1 MKKRI
6 LVVDDEPAL
15 TRMLKMNLE
24 RSGDYEVRT
33 ENQGAKAVAAVREFW
48 PDLIFLDVMMPD
60 MSGDEVSQQLRED
73 PVLAGI
79 KIVFMTAIVTKEET
93 SEMGGN
99 IGGNEFLAKPVKTEE
114 LITTIKRLLGA
125 GSHN

>member
-6 LVVDDEPAL
+6 LVVDDEVAL
-15 TRMLKMNLE
+15 TRMIKLNLE

-33 ENQGAKAVAAVREFW
+33 ENQGVKVISAVREFW
-48 PDLIFLDVMMPD
+48 PDLIFLDVMMPG
-60 MSGDEVSQQLRED
+60 MSGDEVAQQLREN

-93 SEMGGN
+93 SEMSGN

-114 LITTIKRLLGA
+114 LVETIERMLGA
-125 GSHN
+125 